1 MKKLIVL
8 MLAMLC
14 AAVMMAQNLSE
25 PKIQKPRFSIDLGP
39 TLSKWGGED
48 YGADFGYKL
57 GYHIGGKVRFP
68 VNNKVWIEPGLS
80 LSTKGAK
87 YSESESGS
95 MFGYSYSYSY
105 EEKITSTYLDL
116 PIQFRYYLDNG
127 INFYGGPQVSF
138 LLSNKYNYEETE
150 CFEGTFDGTFERIC
164 DSYKEE
170 DSSTEGYKDVDL
182 SLQIGLAY
190 QLKSGLNL
198 SMGYGFGV
206 LSIDEDGDSG
216 GPFNRQFKF
225 SIGYDLNFGDQ

>member
-1 MKKLIVL
+1 MKKIIVL
-8 MLAMLC
+8 MTVMLC
-14 AAVMMAQNLSE
+14 VTVMKAQNLNDTKSL
-25 PKIQKPRFSIDLGP
+25 KPRFSIDLGP

-48 YGADFGYKL
+48 YGGDFEYKL

-87 YSESESGS
+87 YSASESGS
-95 MFGYSYSYSY
+95 MLGYSYSFSD
-105 EEKITSTYLDL
+105 EVKITSTYIDL
-116 PIQFRYYLDNG
+116 PVQLRYYLGNG

-138 LLSNKYNYEETE
+138 LLSNNIKFEATE
-150 CFEGTFDGTFERIC
+150 CFDGTC

-170 DSSTEGYKDVDL
+170 DSSTDGYKDIDL

-206 LSIDEDGDSG
+206 LSIDEDGDAG

-225 SIGYDLNFGDQ
+225 SIGYDLNLGGQ